1 MMLRWTGLST
11 ARWCAVILL
20 VIIAIASAHAAIPD
34 HKTGNDCSICKALQ
48 APGLTVESAVTT
60 ALPPP
65 TSKTPTPGPTF
76 RPQLRLRGLSSLR
89 APPSFS

>member
-1 MMLRWTGLST
+1 MLRWTDRSA

-20 VIIAIASAHAAIPD
+20 VIVAISSAHAAIPD

-48 APGLTVESAVTT
+48 APVLMVESAGTI

-65 TSKTPTPGPTF
+65 APRALPPGPDF
-76 RPQLRLRGLSSLR
+76 RPQLRVRGLTSLR